1 MRKILVTGANRGIGL
16 AMVREFLATGE
27 FVLAVARHPE
37 RSGEL
42 RQIREGDY
50 GDRLKIY
57 AGDLASEES
66 LQSLAREITSFPG
79 QLDTLVNNAGVFPEE
94 GTEPFGDLD
103 LGHLETAWQV
113 NVRGTLRLTQ
123 LLLPLLGKGHSPT
136 IVNVSSG
143 AASISTKDHSR
154 QYCYG
159 LTKAALNHFTR
170 GLAAELRSG
179 GITVVAISP
188 GWVRTDMG
196 GDQAEITAEESAQ
209 AMVRTTGKLTLAQSG
224 EFLDRH
230 GKTGV
235 YAW

>member
-1 MRKILVTGANRGIGL
+1 MITGANRGIGL
-16 AMVREFLATGE
+16 ALVKEFLAGGD

-37 RSGEL
+37 RSAEL
-42 RQIREGDY
+42 REIREGEY

-66 LQSLAREITSFPG
+66 LLSLSRELTSFPG
-79 QLDTLVNNAGVFPEE
+79 QLDTLINNAGVFPEE
-94 GTEPFGDLD
+94 GSEAFEDLD
-103 LGHLETAWQV
+103 LKHLETAWQV
-113 NVRGTLRLTQ
+113 NVKGTLQLTQ
-123 LLLPLLGKGHSPT
+123 WLLPLLAKSSSGV

-170 GLAAELRSG
+170 GLAAELRARE
-179 GITVVAISP
+179 ITVVAMSP

-196 GDQAEITAEESAQ
+196 GKKAELSVEESARSM
-209 AMVRTTGKLTLAQSG
+209 AKSIKGLSLPDSG
-224 EFLDRH
+224 QFLDRL
-230 GKTGV
+230 GQTGV